1 MSNAAQK
8 RTAYWLAGM
17 VATMASL
24 SFASVPLYNWFCRVT
39 GYAGT
44 TTVAETGS
52 DTILDRTIAIRFD
65 GSVTSE
71 MPWVFRPVE
80 TTMDLKIG
88 QTGLAFYQAHNPTS
102 EVIAGT
108 ATFNVLPY
116 AAGEY
121 FTKIDCFCFEIQVL
135 QPGES
140 VLMPVTFYVD
150 PEIVNETELPNLKE
164 ITLSYTFSVTDIPEE
179 QVSLAPQ
186 AAVLD
191 KTTTN

>member
-1 MSNAAQK
+1 M
-8 RTAYWLAGM
+8 RWLAFLVLAM
-17 VATMASL
+17 VSL
-24 SFASVPLYNWFCRVT
+24 SFASVPLYDWFCRVT

-52 DTILDRTIAIRFD
+52 DTVLDRKILVRFD

-71 MPWVFRPVE
+71 MPWVFRPAQ
-80 TTMDLKIG
+80 TTMELKIG
-88 QTGLAFYQAHNPTS
+88 ETGLAFYEAYNPTG
-102 EVIAGT
+102 EVVAGT
-108 ATFNVLPY
+108 AAFNVLPY

-135 QPGES
+135 QPGER
-140 VLMPVTFYVD
+140 VMMPVTFYVD
-150 PEIVNETELPNLKE
+150 PAIVNEPELPNLKE

-179 QVSLAPQ
+179 QVLLADQ
-186 AAVLD
+186 AAIQD